1 MAFCRARYRCRK
13 ADSPPDTHGWI
24 TFRQTGA
31 QYIDTGLVVNKSDSV
46 KMVLTANLVSSDNF
60 AGANGY
66 MQYKA
71 SVGNNTKCEIT
82 VEYKSNIET
91 IYVDGSQHST
101 TDWTSTYSGTD
112 VKLGIFKMGNS
123 GNSWWSGDAQSGKL
137 YACEIY
143 GDGTLVR
150 DFIPCKN
157 ANNVVGLYD
166 LVNKEF
172 YTNAGSGSF
181 TGG

>member
-1 MAFCRARYRCRK
+1 MAFLSRQIQVPKGGLPAGYTRLDYIQ
-13 ADSPPDTHGWI
+13 AD
-24 TFRQTGA
+24 GA
-31 QYIDTGLVVNKSDSV
+31 QYIDTGLVVNKSDYV
-46 KMVLTANLVSSDNF
+46 RMILTADLVSSDNF

-137 YACEIY
+137 YICEIY
-143 GDGTLVR
+143 DDGTLVR
-150 DFIPCKN
+150 DFVPCVN
-157 ANNVVGLYD
+157 AGGVYGLYD
-166 LVNKEF
+166 LVNREF
-172 YTNAGSGSF
+172 YANAGSGSF